1 MNKDYTTTIGL
12 EIHLQLATRTKAFCG
27 CVNKFGQEPNTAVC
41 PVCLGFPGTLPVLNK
56 KYLELAIKV
65 AVALNCRVSGLMKF
79 DRKNYFYPDIPKN
92 YQISQYDM
100 PLSRNGFLNII
111 TNDGQKKI
119 GITRVHMEEDA
130 GKLIHDEKE
139 PFSYADFN
147 RAGTPLIE
155 IVSDP
160 DISSPEEA
168 HLYLKALRSTL
179 EYLEVSD
186 CDMEKGSLRCDANIS
201 LKPKGQKE
209 LGVKVELK
217 NMNSLKA
224 IRQALEYEQIRQA
237 KRISAGETI
246 IQQTRLWNEK
256 KKVTESMRA
265 KEQAHDYRYFPD
277 PDLIP
282 FTIDSG
288 IIDKIKASL
297 PELPEIRQK
306 RLKLE
311 YNISEYDSM
320 VLVSD
325 KIIADFYESSVLL
338 CNNPKAIANWIIGD
352 IKGYINEHNIDF
364 KLLKITPRHLAEIIE
379 LIDKNIINNNMAKQI
394 LAEVLSTGK
403 DAKDII
409 KEKQLFQITDEPE
422 IENLAK
428 EVINENQK
436 VVDDYISGKSNAL
449 GFLIGQLM
457 KKTKGHANPAIAN
470 KLFKG
475 LMAEK
480 SNTS

>member
-1 MNKDYTTTIGL
+1 MNKDYITTIGL
-12 EIHLQLATRTKAFCG
+12 EIHLQLATKTKAFCG
-27 CVNKFGQEPNTAVC
+27 CINEFGQEPNTAVC

-56 KYLELAIKV
+56 EYLKLAIKV
-65 AVALNCRVSGLMKF
+65 AVALSCQVSGVMKF

-100 PLSRNGFLNII
+100 PLSKNGFLNIM
-111 TNDGQKKI
+111 TDDGQKKI

-168 HLYLKALRSTL
+168 YLYLKALKSTL

-201 LKPKGQKE
+201 LRPRGQKE

-237 KRISAGETI
+237 KRISAGEKI
-246 IQQTRLWNEK
+246 VQQTRLWNEK

-282 FTIDSG
+282 FTIDPD
-288 IIDKIKASL
+288 IKDRIKASL
-297 PELPEIRQK
+297 PELPEARQK
-306 RLKLE
+306 RLQLE
-311 YNISEYDSM
+311 YNISEYDSTAI
-320 VLVSD
+320 VSD
-325 KIIADFYESSVLL
+325 KITADFFESCVLL
-338 CNNPKAIANWIIGD
+338 YNNPKAIVNWLIGD
-352 IKGYINEHNIDF
+352 IKGYANEHNIDF
-364 KLLKITPRHLAEIIE
+364 KLLNITPRHLTEIVE
-379 LIDKNIINNNMAKQI
+379 LIDKDVISNKMAKQI
-394 LAEVLSTGK
+394 LEEVLSTGK
-403 DAKDII
+403 NAHDII
-409 KEKQLFQITDEPE
+409 KEKQIFQITDELE
-422 IENLAK
+422 LEKLAN
-428 EVINENQK
+428 EVINENPK
-436 VVDDYISGKSNAL
+436 VAGDYKSGKLNAL
-449 GFLIGQLM
+449 GFLVGQLM
-457 KKTKGHANPAIAN
+457 KKTKGYANPAMAN
-470 KLFKG
+470 KLLKH
-475 LMAEK
+475 LMEK
-480 SNTS
+480 

>member
-12 EIHLQLATRTKAFCG
+12 EIHLQIATRTKAFCG
-27 CVNKFGQEPNTAVC
+27 CVNEFGQAPNTAVC

-56 KYLELAIKV
+56 EYLNLAIKV
-65 AVALNCRVSGLMKF
+65 AVALNCQVSGMMKF

-100 PLSRNGFLNII
+100 PLSKNGFLNIM
-111 TNDGQKKI
+111 TTAGQKKI

-168 HLYLKALRSTL
+168 YLYLKALKSIL

-201 LKPKGQKE
+201 LKPEGQKE

-282 FTIDSG
+282 FTIDSSVT
-288 IIDKIKASL
+288 DRIKASL
-297 PELPEIRQK
+297 PELPAVRQK
-306 RLKLE
+306 RFQLE
-311 YNISEYDSM
+311 YNISEYDSL

-325 KIIADFYESSVLL
+325 KNMADFFESCVQLY
-338 CNNPKAIANWIIGD
+338 NNPKAIANWLIGD
-352 IKGYINEHNIDF
+352 IKGYMNEHNIDF
-364 KLLKITPRHLAEIIE
+364 RLLKTTPRHLTEIIE
-379 LIDKNIINNNMAKQI
+379 LIDKNIISNKMAKQI
-394 LAEVLSTGK
+394 LAEVLSTGRN
-403 DAKDII
+403 ANDII
-409 KEKQLFQITDEPE
+409 KENQLFQITDESE
-422 IENLAK
+422 IQKLAQ
-428 EVINENQK
+428 EVINENPK

-449 GFLIGQLM
+449 GFLVGQLM
-457 KKTKGHANPAIAN
+457 KKTKGHANPATAN
-470 KLFKG
+470 KLLKG
-475 LMAEK
+475 LMAKK
-480 SNTS
+480 SNSS

>member
-111 TNDGQKKI
+111 TSDGQKKI

-364 KLLKITPRHLAEIIE
+364 KLLKITPRHLADIIE
-379 LIDKNIINNNMAKQI
+379 LIDKNVINNNMAKQI